1 MRCPARY
8 HIQDRLVAGAEAPTI
23 DDRSPTQ
30 ALEALNVE
38 NLGQRDK
45 P

>member
-38 NLGQRDK
+38 EPGTTG
-45 P
+45 